1 MLYDK
6 QQMRP
11 LFKLSIGHPGSS
23 FAIEIA
29 RKIGLPL
36 SIITDAQEIAGSDY
50 VNIEKYLSN
59 ILRDKKY
66 WENKRLEIKKKE
78 KQIDE
83 VLAKYEDAA
92 STLSEQR
99 KAIISQAKEEA
110 KEILAQSNA
119 AIERTIHEIRRSQ
132 AEKTATI
139 EARKALEQE
148 KSNLIK
154 EKNSDEHPL
163 LKKVPKKKKKEA
175 TTSVKPITVEIKVGD
190 NVKLDGEGT
199 VGTVVEINGNNATVV
214 FGSLKTTVNIK
225 RLKYTS
231 AKVQNKSPKVSVQ
244 TVSDTS
250 RERLLN
256 FNNEIDVRG
265 MRAEEALQAVTYF
278 IDDAVQF
285 NATRIRIL
293 HGTGTGVLR
302 QVIRQ
307 YLGTIPYVKS
317 YSDEDVRFGGAG
329 ITVIEMN

>member
-1 MLYDK
+1 M
-6 QQMRP
+6 
-11 LFKLSIGHPGSS
+11 
-23 FAIEIA
+23 
-29 RKIGLPL
+29 
-36 SIITDAQEIAGSDY
+36 
-50 VNIEKYLSN
+50 
-59 ILRDKKY
+59 
-66 WENKRLEIKKKE
+66 
-78 KQIDE
+78 
-83 VLAKYEDAA
+83 
-92 STLSEQR
+92 
-99 KAIISQAKEEA
+99 
-110 KEILAQSNA
+110 
-119 AIERTIHEIRRSQ
+119 
-132 AEKTATI
+132 
-139 EARKALEQE
+139 
-148 KSNLIK
+148 
-154 EKNSDEHPL
+154 
-163 LKKVPKKKKKEA
+163 PKKKKKEA
-175 TTSVKPITVEIKVGD
+175 TTSVKPIPVEIKVGD

>member
-1 MLYDK
+1 M
-6 QQMRP
+6 
-11 LFKLSIGHPGSS
+11 
-23 FAIEIA
+23 
-29 RKIGLPL
+29 
-36 SIITDAQEIAGSDY
+36 
-50 VNIEKYLSN
+50 
-59 ILRDKKY
+59 
-66 WENKRLEIKKKE
+66 
-78 KQIDE
+78 
-83 VLAKYEDAA
+83 
-92 STLSEQR
+92 
-99 KAIISQAKEEA
+99 
-110 KEILAQSNA
+110 AQSNA
-119 AIERTIHEIRRSQ
+119 AIERTIHEIRRAQ

-154 EKNSDEHPL
+154 EKKSDEHPL
-163 LKKVPKKKKKEA
+163 LKKVPTKKKKEA
-175 TTSVKPITVEIKVGD
+175 TTSVKPIPVEIKVGD

-214 FGSLKTTVNIK
+214 FGNLKTTVNIK
-225 RLKYTS
+225 RLQYTS
-231 AKVQNKSPKVSVQ
+231 AKGQNKSPKVSVQ

-250 RERLLN
+250 RDRLLN

-285 NATRIRIL
+285 NASRIRIL